1 MQTLTIGMYDWSWMH
16 TKFNCG
22 QSNKAPSLDGASFQ
36 NQRVNQKTLDHD
48 KGSKEFPGCR
58 PGSGVYDLIHESK
71 VMKFCL
77 CVIISAQMMIFFS
90 TPSYVS

>member
-36 NQRVNQKTLDHD
+36 NQRVNQKTLDR
-48 KGSKEFPGCR
+48 EQRIERIPWIGCR
-58 PGSGVYDLIHESK
+58 PGSGVYDS
-71 VMKFCL
+71 
-77 CVIISAQMMIFFS
+77 
-90 TPSYVS
+90 